1 MRLDRDSR
9 SSLLLFAQQALSRA
23 AGAPLVAGN
32 CARIL
37 RDATENYPAWLQA
50 IRGARSVIHFE
61 NYIIANDP
69 VGREFAEALAERARA
84 GVRVRVIHDWM
95 GGLGSGSRRLL
106 ASVAAAGAEVR
117 LFNPP
122 RFDAPFGWLSRDH
135 RKMMSVDGEI
145 GFVSGLCVSAKWAAD
160 PETGREPWRDTGV
173 EIRGP
178 AVADIDRAFAETW
191 AEIGAPLPPGEPDGK
206 EGVPAPVG
214 KVSLRV
220 LASVPNV
227 AAVYRLD
234 QLIASMA
241 KETLWLTDAYFVGI
255 PPYVQALRAAAADG
269 VDVRLLV
276 PGASDLPIVASFSRT
291 GYRPLLE
298 AGVRVF
304 EWNGPML
311 HAKTAVADGKWARIG
326 SSNLNLASWIGN
338 YELDVA
344 VEDRDFAEDMER
356 MFEEDLANAT
366 EILLSDK
373 RRVHTTRPRPRRHP
387 RRDGKPGSRG
397 SAGRAAAG
405 ALRIGNTVG
414 AAITNRRIL
423 GPAEA
428 GMMNVA
434 GAVLLL
440 LSGIAILWP
449 RAAMFPLAAI
459 GSWLGISFLVKGYRL
474 RSRK

>member
-1 MRLDRDSR
+1 
-9 SSLLLFAQQALSRA
+9 
-23 AGAPLVAGN
+23 
-32 CARIL
+32 
-37 RDATENYPAWLQA
+37 
-50 IRGARSVIHFE
+50 
-61 NYIIANDP
+61 
-69 VGREFAEALAERARA
+69 
-84 GVRVRVIHDWM
+84 
-95 GGLGSGSRRLL
+95 
-106 ASVAAAGAEVR
+106 
-117 LFNPP
+117 
-122 RFDAPFGWLSRDH
+122 
-135 RKMMSVDGEI
+135 
-145 GFVSGLCVSAKWAAD
+145 SGLCVSAKWAAD
-160 PETGREPWRDTGV
+160 PASGRDPWRDTGV

-191 AEIGAPLPPGEPDGK
+191 AEIGAPLPPGEPDGE
-206 EGVPAPVG
+206 EGVSAPVG
-214 KVSLRV
+214 NVSLRV
-220 LASVPNV
+220 LATVPNV

-241 KETLWLTDAYFVGI
+241 NETLWLTDAYFVGI

-344 VEDRDFAEDMER
+344 IEDRDFAEDMER
-356 MFEEDLANAT
+356 MFEEDLENST
-366 EILLSDK
+366 EILLSGK
-373 RRVHTTRPRPRRHP
+373 RRVQTTRPRPRRHQ
-387 RRDGKPGSRG
+387 RRDGPPGSRG

-434 GAVLLL
+434 GALLLL
-440 LSGIAILWP
+440 LSGVALLWP
-449 RAAMFPLAAI
+449 RVAMFPLALI
-459 GSWLGISFLVKGYRL
+459 GSWLGVSFLVKGYRL